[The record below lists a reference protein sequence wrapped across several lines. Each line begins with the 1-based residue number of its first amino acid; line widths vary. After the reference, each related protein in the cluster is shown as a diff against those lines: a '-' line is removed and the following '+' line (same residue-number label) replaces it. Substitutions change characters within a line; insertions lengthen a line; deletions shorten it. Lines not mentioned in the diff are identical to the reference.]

1 MPPVM
6 NRAEVQTQSA
16 LPPQALPSKAFP
28 AQAATPNVA
37 EKKAGNGVAAPLGS
51 IASLESRLGF

>member
-6 NRAEVQTQSA
+6 NRSEVQTQAA
-16 LPPQALPSKAFP
+16 LPPKALQSKALPGQISSP
-28 AQAATPNVA
+28 TSA
-37 EKKAGNGVAAPLGS
+37 EKKSGSLVSAPVGS

>member
-6 NRAEVQTQSA
+6 NRSEVQTQAA
-16 LPPQALPSKAFP
+16 LPPKALQSKALPG
-28 AQAATPNVA
+28 QI
-37 EKKAGNGVAAPLGS
+37 AAPASADKKSGSLVSAPVGS